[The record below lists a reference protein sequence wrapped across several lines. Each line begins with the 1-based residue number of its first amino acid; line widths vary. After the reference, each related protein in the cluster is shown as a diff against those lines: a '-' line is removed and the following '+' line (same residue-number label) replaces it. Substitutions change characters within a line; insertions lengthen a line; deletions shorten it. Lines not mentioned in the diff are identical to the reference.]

1 MTVKSRRQ
9 STPSQPPRTALLAHQ
24 IECGN
29 IVAATVYVALP
40 GGLKI
45 CDSAGKTILEAY
57 RTEDHEVL
65 NRTLR

>member
-24 IECGN
+24 LECGKL
-29 IVAATVYVALP
+29 IVRSISVALP